1 MLAPQ
6 QAPKETKV
14 LSEEDLRALAR
25 RHMLLLRK
33 FNALRERENLRKRQE
48 AEVISLAQRMAA
60 EMLYQNA
67 AQSAAPCVSAA
78 QEGVPAVPAS
88 PASATGAENSVRG
101 NAEDDASEAEIA
113 EDVFSDPQKA
123 PVVHHFEAP
132 LEVSETV
139 KVWRKIGGGSLAFS
153 LIFHAVLIF
162 FAIFYVV
169 STYVAPPEE
178 PPSFFATGSGGGR
191 GGERPSYADVQA
203 SRRKSVKINA
213 GTQSRKIVSKVANA
227 KFALPEL
234 PETAAMK
241 SFSGNTL
248 TAGGMHGLG
257 GDLSSGSGGG
267 LGGGIGAGTGVGI
280 GNSRNFVSKFQTTQK
295 ILGTNVT
302 AGRLA
307 VYMDSSGSMT
317 EVLPVVR
324 EEILKKFPTAD
335 VFEFMGCG
343 MGQISG
349 ISRSRLEQGAWERK
363 KKSLLN
369 SYEREKKPSASRK
382 AMKAIIRKNKKARKN
397 GIYDYSGGGNEWA
410 ENLSSYGKALLSEW
424 SGNDYSS
431 WLALGRW
438 LEMVLSEGGYD
449 SVIVFADFQDY
460 RDGQIPDE
468 SALFERWLKLAQD
481 NGQRVY
487 FFTTEMLPQNIFRAL
502 ADYTN
507 GDIAIPKDTAKNS
520 KTAQETEDF
529 LKKTRRK
536 QNRLKTNLGLLSVPG
551 KFEIEYEEGYDVLE
565 PESETEEDEGLF
577 DAS

>member
-1 MLAPQ
+1 MLTPQ
-6 QAPKETKV
+6 QPPKEAKV

-33 FNALRERENLRKRQE
+33 FNALRERKNLRKHQE
-48 AEVISLAQRMAA
+48 AEVVFLAQRMAA
-60 EMLYQNA
+60 EMLYRNA
-67 AQSAAPCVSAA
+67 AQNAVSEVSVAQGGAAAVSA
-78 QEGVPAVPAS
+78 PLS
-88 PASATGAENSVRG
+88 PAKNAENSVRG
-101 NAEDDASEAEIA
+101 NEAE
-113 EDVFSDPQKA
+113 ERDSEESENPSSELQKA
-123 PVVHHFEAP
+123 PVIHHFEALP
-132 LEVSETV
+132 EVSETV
-139 KVWRKIGGGSLAFS
+139 KFWRKIGGGSLAFS
-153 LIFHAVLIF
+153 LIFHALLIF

-191 GGERPSYADVQA
+191 GGDRPSYADVQS
-203 SRRKSVKINA
+203 SRRKNVRISA
-213 GTQSRKIVSKVANA
+213 GAQSRKIVSKVANA

-234 PETAAMK
+234 PEMATMSA
-241 SFSGNTL
+241 FSGSTL

-267 LGGGIGAGTGVGI
+267 LGGGIGTGTGIGVG
-280 GNSRNFVSKFQTTQK
+280 NARNFVSKFQSTQK

-363 KKSLLN
+363 KKSLLK
-369 SYEREKKPSASRK
+369 SYEREKKPSASRA
-382 AMKAIIRKNKKARKN
+382 AMKSMIRKNKKSRKN
-397 GIYDYSGGGNEWA
+397 GVYDYSGGGNEWA
-410 ENLSSYGKALLSEW
+410 EHLSSYGKALLSEW

-438 LEMVLSEGGYD
+438 LEMILSEGGYD

-536 QNRLKTNLGLLSVPG
+536 QNRLKTDLGLLSVPG
-551 KFEIEYEEGYDVLE
+551 KFEIEYEEGFEELG
-565 PESETEEDEGLF
+565 PEVEEDEGLF
-577 DAS
+577 DI

>member
-1 MLAPQ
+1 MLPPQ
-6 QAPKETKV
+6 QAPKGTKV

-60 EMLYQNA
+60 AMLYQNA
-67 AQSAAPCVSAA
+67 AQCAASRAPTVQEVGPSVS
-78 QEGVPAVPAS
+78 ES
-88 PASATGAENSVRG
+88 SVF
-101 NAEDDASEAEIA
+101 AKEAEIA
-113 EDVFSDPQKA
+113 ESVFSEPQKA

-132 LEVSETV
+132 PEISETV

-153 LIFHAVLIF
+153 LIFHAALIF

-191 GGERPSYADVQA
+191 GGERPSYADVQS
-203 SRRKSVKINA
+203 SRRKNVKINA

-267 LGGGIGAGTGVGI
+267 LGGGIGAGTGIGI
-280 GNSRNFVSKFQTTQK
+280 GNTRNFVSKFQTTQK

-363 KKSLLN
+363 KKSLLK
-369 SYEREKKPSASRK
+369 SYEREKKPSASRA
-382 AMKAIIRKNKKARKN
+382 AMKALIRKNKKSRKN
-397 GIYDYSGGGNEWA
+397 GVYDYSGGNEWV

-438 LEMVLSEGGYD
+438 LEMVFSEGGYD

-481 NGQRVY
+481 KGQRVY

-529 LKKTRRK
+529 LRKTRRK
-536 QNRLKTNLGLLSVPG
+536 QNRLKTDLGLLSVPG
-551 KFEIEYEEGYDVLE
+551 KFEIEFEEDYDVLE
-565 PESETEEDEGLF
+565 PEDEEYEGLF
-577 DAS
+577 DE